1 MTFELNEAHIAVE
14 VWYLKNGLL
23 KEKFSDHSITSFKN

>member
-23 KEKFSDHSITSFKN
+23 KEKFSDH